1 MKFKIGFTA
10 EKETE
15 KKAPEAET
23 KAPEEAP
30 ARESLVRVY
39 FPQRGFDCTYY
50 NNLFD
55 LHVGDLVYV
64 DGKLEGK
71 RGKVIDVS
79 YTFKIKL
86 SDYKRVIAKI
96 DTDISGEFCYVGDV
110 LFSFDKITV
119 PCG

>member
-39 FPQRGFDCTYY
+39 FPQRGFDCTIFSTCMSATSSM
-50 NNLFD
+50 LTASS
-55 LHVGDLVYV
+55 
-64 DGKLEGK
+64 
-71 RGKVIDVS
+71 RAS
-79 YTFKIKL
+79 AAKL
-86 SDYKRVIAKI
+86 SMCHTHSR
-96 DTDISGEFCYVGDV
+96 
-110 LFSFDKITV
+110 
-119 PCG
+119 

>member
-15 KKAPEAET
+15 KKAPETET

-55 LHVGDLVYV
+55 L
-64 DGKLEGK
+64 
-71 RGKVIDVS
+71 
-79 YTFKIKL
+79 L
-86 SDYKRVIAKI
+86 SATSSMLTASSRASAARSSMCR
-96 DTDISGEFCYVGDV
+96 THSR
-110 LFSFDKITV
+110 
-119 PCG
+119 